1 MRVRVL
7 ITGGGA
13 FGSYLAKD
21 LRGAGHTVTVMDQNP
36 EAAREL
42 SERQPDID
50 VVVGDACEPL
60 LLEKAGI
67 LKADV
72 VVAATSDDEDNLVI
86 ALLAHKEFEVPR
98 VVARVNDPRNSWL
111 FTDWWGVDHSLMA
124 PDTFLSV
131 VEQQVATAPHHP
143 PAR

>member
-1 MRVRVL
+1 
-7 ITGGGA
+7 
-13 FGSYLAKD
+13 
-21 LRGAGHTVTVMDQNP
+21 MDQDP

-42 SERQPDID
+42 SEPQPEID
-50 VVVGDACEPL
+50 VVLGDACEPL

-67 LKADV
+67 LRADV

-111 FTDWWGVDHSLMA
+111 FTA
-124 PDTFLSV
+124 
-131 VEQQVATAPHHP
+131 
-143 PAR
+143 